1 MTRQQLDNLSC
12 NHLWRHKVSDKLR
25 PQNRLSEEV
34 KSQLV
39 SGEKE
44 NMLGQAISDYLQWM
58 IATGYA
64 ESGLKAYEK
73 ILKRFLCFVRER
85 EFAWDDIFTWDTLR
99 AFQGRNPS
107 TEVNRVIKKFARYLF
122 EYKRIENPLRR
133 RYYKLPVIYE
143 QYVAYYKKAHQI
155 RPDKLISIQRVLS
168 AFNDYL
174 EGSKITLSRIRIDQV
189 DTFLAEFNK
198 PFKQSTC
205 RLYRSYLRGFL
216 SYLYHQKRILRR
228 DLTPLVVGAPQ
239 FAKAT
244 PPKFLRPEEVR
255 RLFCRVSQ
263 NLSSKKDLRTY
274 AMLHLAYFLGLRPSE
289 ISMITLDDIS
299 FSRGELSIM
308 HRKNKNPLTLP
319 LPEETL
325 KAISAY
331 LIGGRPTSEHRTLF
345 LALKAPFVPVSSAT
359 VSYWISTCMREL
371 NLPSTA
377 YWLRHTYGQNL
388 LEAGRSLYEIKE
400 MLGHT
405 SIESTRKYLHIHST
419 LMRRVLFDE
428 TV

>member
-1 MTRQQLDNLSC
+1 
-12 NHLWRHKVSDKLR
+12 VSDKLR
-25 PQNRLSEEV
+25 QQNRLSEGV
-34 KSQLV
+34 KAQVMSE
-39 SGEKE
+39 EKE
-44 NMLGQAISDYLQWM
+44 ESLEKAISDYLEWM
-58 IATGYA
+58 VATGYA

-73 ILKRFLCFVRER
+73 ILNRFLVFVREK
-85 EFAWDDIFTWDTLR
+85 EIAWDDIFTWNTLR
-99 AFQGRNPS
+99 AFQGRKPS
-107 TEVNRVIKKFARYLF
+107 TEVHRVIKKFACYLL
-122 EYKRIENPLRR
+122 ERKRIKRPLKGQ
-133 RYYKLPVIYE
+133 YYKLPEIYE
-143 QYVAYYKKAHQI
+143 QYVAYYEKTHQV
-155 RPDKLISIQRVLS
+155 PSGKMISIQRVLS
-168 AFNDYL
+168 AFNEYL
-174 EGSKITLSRIRIDQV
+174 EDSKITLSRIRIEQV

-228 DLTPLVVGAPQ
+228 DLAPLVVGAPQ
-239 FAKAT
+239 FAKAI

-263 NLSSKKDLRTY
+263 NLSAERDLRTY
-274 AMLHLAYFLGLRPSE
+274 AMLHLAYFLGLRPRE
-289 ISMITLDDIS
+289 ISMITLDDI
-299 FSRGELSIM
+299 FFTRGELSIT

-331 LIGGRPTSEHRTLF
+331 LIGGRPKSEHRNLF
-345 LALKAPFVPVSSAT
+345 LALKAPFVPVTSAT
-359 VSYWISTCMREL
+359 VNHWISTCMREL

-377 YWLRHTYGQNL
+377 YGLRHTYGQNL

-405 SIESTRKYLHIHST
+405 SIESTRKYLHIHIN
-419 LMRRVLFDE
+419 LMRKVLFDE

>member
-1 MTRQQLDNLSC
+1 M
-12 NHLWRHKVSDKLR
+12 SDKLR
-25 PQNRLSEEV
+25 QQNRLSEGV
-34 KSQLV
+34 KAQVMSE
-39 SGEKE
+39 EKE
-44 NMLGQAISDYLQWM
+44 ESLEKAISDYLEWM
-58 IATGYA
+58 VATGYA

-73 ILKRFLCFVRER
+73 ILNRFLVFVREK
-85 EFAWDDIFTWDTLR
+85 EIAWDDIFTWNTLR
-99 AFQGRNPS
+99 AFQGRKPS
-107 TEVNRVIKKFARYLF
+107 TEVHRVIKKFACYLL
-122 EYKRIENPLRR
+122 ERKRIKRPLKGQ
-133 RYYKLPVIYE
+133 YYKLPEIYE
-143 QYVAYYKKAHQI
+143 QYVAYYEKTHQV
-155 RPDKLISIQRVLS
+155 PSGKMISIQRVLS
-168 AFNDYL
+168 AFNEYL
-174 EGSKITLSRIRIDQV
+174 EDSKITLSRIRIEQV

-228 DLTPLVVGAPQ
+228 DLAPLVVGAPQ
-239 FAKAT
+239 FAKAI

-263 NLSSKKDLRTY
+263 NLSAERDLRTY
-274 AMLHLAYFLGLRPSE
+274 AMLHLAYFLGLRPRE
-289 ISMITLDDIS
+289 ISMITLDDI
-299 FSRGELSIM
+299 FFTRGELSIT

-331 LIGGRPTSEHRTLF
+331 LIGGRPKSEHRNLF
-345 LALKAPFVPVSSAT
+345 LALKAPFVPVTSAT
-359 VSYWISTCMREL
+359 VNHWISTCMREL

-377 YWLRHTYGQNL
+377 YGLRHTYGQNL

-405 SIESTRKYLHIHST
+405 SIESTRKYLHIHIN
-419 LMRRVLFDE
+419 LMRKVLFDE

>member
-1 MTRQQLDNLSC
+1 
-12 NHLWRHKVSDKLR
+12 VSDKLR
-25 PQNRLSEEV
+25 SQNRLSEKV

-39 SGEKE
+39 SEEKE
-44 NMLGQAISDYLQWM
+44 NMLGQAINDYLEWM

-73 ILKRFLCFVRER
+73 ILNRFLVFVRER
-85 EFAWDDIFTWDTLR
+85 KISWDNVFTWDTLK
-99 AFQGRNPS
+99 AFQGRKPT
-107 TEVNRVIKKFARYLF
+107 TEINRVIKKFACYLL
-122 EYKRIENPLRR
+122 EQKRIKRPLKGK
-133 RYYKLPVIYE
+133 YYKLPEIYE
-143 QYVAYYKKAHQI
+143 QYVAHYEKTHQV
-155 RPDKLISIQRVLS
+155 PAGKMISIQRVLS
-168 AFNDYL
+168 VFNEYL
-174 EGSKITLSRIRIDQV
+174 DNSKITLSRIRIEQV
-189 DTFLAEFNK
+189 DSFLAEFTK
-198 PFKQSTC
+198 PFKESTC

-228 DLTPLVVGAPQ
+228 DLAPLVVGAPQ
-239 FAKAT
+239 FAKAK

-263 NLSSKKDLRTY
+263 NLSSKRDLRTY
-274 AMLHLAYFLGLRPSE
+274 AMLHLAYFLGLRPRE

-299 FSRGELSIM
+299 FTRGELSIL

-331 LIGGRPTSEHRTLF
+331 LIGGRPKGEHRNLF
-345 LALKAPFVPVSSAT
+345 LALKAPFIPVTTAT
-359 VSYWISTCMREL
+359 ISYWISTCMREL
-371 NLPSTA
+371 NIPSTA
-377 YWLRHTYGQNL
+377 YGLRHTYGQNL

-405 SIESTRKYLHIHST
+405 SIESTRKYLHIHIN
-419 LMRRVLFDE
+419 LMRKVLFDE

>member
-1 MTRQQLDNLSC
+1 MIKKDHVLS
-12 NHLWRHKVSDKLR
+12 RGR
-25 PQNRLSEEV
+25 
-34 KSQLV
+34 
-39 SGEKE
+39 EKTLE
-44 NMLGQAISDYLQWM
+44 QAISDYLEWM

-73 ILKRFLCFVRER
+73 ILKRFLCFVREK
-85 EFAWDDIFTWDTLR
+85 EIAWDDIFTGDTLR
-99 AFQGRNPS
+99 AFQGRKPS

-122 EYKRIENPLRR
+122 EHKKITRPLKR
-133 RYYKLPVIYE
+133 RYYKLPAIYE
-143 QYVAYYKKAHQI
+143 QYVAHYEKTHQV
-155 RPDKLISIQRVLS
+155 PPGKMISIQRVLS
-168 AFNDYL
+168 AFKDYL
-174 EGSKITLSRIRIDQV
+174 ENSNIKLSLIRIEQIDA
-189 DTFLAEFNK
+189 FLAELTK

-228 DLTPLVVGAPQ
+228 NLAPLVVGAPQ
-239 FAKAT
+239 FAKAI

-255 RLFCRVSQ
+255 KLFCRVSQ
-263 NLSSKKDLRTY
+263 NLSSKRDLRTY
-274 AMLHLAYFLGLRPSE
+274 AMLHLAYFLGLRPRE

-299 FSRGELSIM
+299 FTRGELSIT

-325 KAISAY
+325 KAITAY
-331 LIGGRPTSEHRTLF
+331 LIGGRPKSEHRNLF
-345 LALKAPFVPVSSAT
+345 LALKAPFVPVTSAT
-359 VSYWISTCMREL
+359 VNHWISTCMREL

-377 YWLRHTYGQNL
+377 YGLRHTYAQNL
-388 LEAGRSLYEIKE
+388 LEAGRSLYEIKA

-405 SIESTRKYLHIHST
+405 SIESTRKYLHIHIN
-419 LMRRVLFDE
+419 LMRKVLFDE

>member
-1 MTRQQLDNLSC
+1 MIKKDHVLSQGREMTL
-12 NHLWRHKVSDKLR
+12 
-25 PQNRLSEEV
+25 E
-34 KSQLV
+34 
-39 SGEKE
+39 
-44 NMLGQAISDYLQWM
+44 QAISEYLQWM
-58 IATGYA
+58 RATGYA

-73 ILKRFLCFVRER
+73 ILKRFLCFVREK
-85 EFAWDDIFTWDTLR
+85 EIAWEDIFTWNTLR
-99 AFQGRNPS
+99 AFQGRKPT
-107 TEVNRVIKKFARYLF
+107 TEINRVLKKFARYLF
-122 EYKRIENPLRR
+122 EYKRIEKPLKR
-133 RYYKLPVIYE
+133 RYYNLPAIYE
-143 QYVAYYKKAHQI
+143 QYVAHHEKTHQVPPGKI
-155 RPDKLISIQRVLS
+155 VSIQRVLS
-168 AFNDYL
+168 AFNEYL
-174 EGSKITLSRIRIDQV
+174 EDLKIAFSRIRIDQV
-189 DTFLAEFNK
+189 DTFLAEFTK

-216 SYLYHQKRILRR
+216 SYLYYQKRILRR
-228 DLTPLVVGAPQ
+228 DLAPLVVGAPQ

-255 RLFCRVSQ
+255 RLFCRASK

-274 AMLHLAYFLGLRPSE
+274 AMLHLAYFLGLRPRE

-299 FSRGELSIM
+299 FSRGELSIL

-331 LIGGRPTSEHRTLF
+331 LIGGRPASEHRTLF
-345 LALKAPFVPVSSAT
+345 LVLKAPFVPVRSAT
-359 VSYWISTCMREL
+359 VSYWISACMREL
-371 NLPSTA
+371 SLPSTA
-377 YWLRHTYGQNL
+377 YGLRHTYGQNL

-405 SIESTRKYLHIHST
+405 SIESTRKYLSIHIN
-419 LMRRVLFDE
+419 LMRTVLFDE

>member
-1 MTRQQLDNLSC
+1 M
-12 NHLWRHKVSDKLR
+12 SDKLR
-25 PQNRLSEEV
+25 QQNRLSEGV
-34 KSQLV
+34 KAQVMSE
-39 SGEKE
+39 EKE
-44 NMLGQAISDYLQWM
+44 ESLEKAISDYLEWM
-58 IATGYA
+58 VATGYA

-73 ILKRFLCFVRER
+73 ILNRFLVFVREK
-85 EFAWDDIFTWDTLR
+85 EIAWDDIFTWNTLR
-99 AFQGRNPS
+99 AFQGRKPS
-107 TEVNRVIKKFARYLF
+107 TEVHRVIKKFACYLL
-122 EYKRIENPLRR
+122 ERKRIKRPLKGQ
-133 RYYKLPVIYE
+133 YYKLPEIYE
-143 QYVAYYKKAHQI
+143 QYVAYYEKTHQV
-155 RPDKLISIQRVLS
+155 PSGKMISIQRVLS
-168 AFNDYL
+168 AFNEYL
-174 EGSKITLSRIRIDQV
+174 EDSKITLSRIRIEQV
-189 DTFLAEFNK
+189 NTFLAEFNK

-228 DLTPLVVGAPQ
+228 DLAPLVVGAPQ
-239 FAKAT
+239 FAKAI

-263 NLSSKKDLRTY
+263 NLSAVRDLRTY
-274 AMLHLAYFLGLRPSE
+274 AMLHLAYFLGLRPRE
-289 ISMITLDDIS
+289 ISMITLDDI
-299 FSRGELSIM
+299 FFTRGELSIT

-331 LIGGRPTSEHRTLF
+331 LIGGRPKSEHRNLF
-345 LALKAPFVPVSSAT
+345 LALKAPFVPVTSAT
-359 VSYWISTCMREL
+359 VNHWISTCMREL

-377 YWLRHTYGQNL
+377 YGLRHTYGQNL

-405 SIESTRKYLHIHST
+405 SIESTRKYLHIHIN
-419 LMRRVLFDE
+419 LMRKVLFDE